1 MKKRIFALAVAV
13 MMLASF
19 ATTASAA
26 ETQNPYE
33 LPYDVDSGE
42 MFECSESLAVGD
54 IRTKAILG
62 TGTLY
67 HSDPLIGYPKA
78 YAYTEAYDTSYKVR
92 AKCDVNSNGEGVDTT
107 GWKELKNTKACN
119 SGTIQATTAR
129 CIFDGFHEIQT
140 TSTSSMGSAQ
150 TTASYN

>member
-1 MKKRIFALAVAV
+1 
-13 MMLASF
+13 
-19 ATTASAA
+19 
-26 ETQNPYE
+26 
-33 LPYDVDSGE
+33 

-54 IRTKAILG
+54 IRTRAILG

>member
-1 MKKRIFALAVAV
+1 MQLAPTYADLQNVSDIV
-13 MMLASF
+13 VK
-19 ATTASAA
+19 ATVIPGKENKLITADDGTVVFGYTI
-26 ETQNPYE
+26 TQLN
-33 LPYDVDSGE
+33 V
-42 MFECSESLAVGD
+42 
-54 IRTKAILG
+54 
-62 TGTLY
+62 
-67 HSDPLIGYPKA
+67 
-78 YAYTEAYDTSYKVR
+78 TEVFKG
-92 AKCDVNSNGEGVDTT
+92 NGEGVDTT

>member
-54 IRTKAILG
+54 IRTRAILG

-67 HSDPLIGYPKA
+67 HSDPLIGYP
-78 YAYTEAYDTSYKVR
+78 
-92 AKCDVNSNGEGVDTT
+92 
-107 GWKELKNTKACN
+107 
-119 SGTIQATTAR
+119 
-129 CIFDGFHEIQT
+129 
-140 TSTSSMGSAQ
+140 
-150 TTASYN
+150 

>member
-54 IRTKAILG
+54 IRTRAILG

-67 HSDPLIGYPKA
+67 HSDPLIGYPH
-78 YAYTEAYDTSYKVR
+78 DLP
-92 AKCDVNSNGEGVDTT
+92 
-107 GWKELKNTKACN
+107 ELWNVKGSQPC
-119 SGTIQATTAR
+119 TAGNQNAFGCLAR
-129 CIFDGFHEIQT
+129 DKLSRTF
-140 TSTSSMGSAQ
+140 
-150 TTASYN
+150 

>member
-54 IRTKAILG
+54 IRTRANS
-62 TGTLY
+62 LY
-67 HSDPLIGYPKA
+67 IRNKPGYIGYGELNITTPLQAGEYEVTAFVVDSPFSLRDFNTFHTHDTA
-78 YAYTEAYDTSYKVR
+78 YRFTLTV
-92 AKCDVNSNGEGVDTT
+92 
-107 GWKELKNTKACN
+107 
-119 SGTIQATTAR
+119 Q
-129 CIFDGFHEIQT
+129 
-140 TSTSSMGSAQ
+140 
-150 TTASYN
+150 

>member
-54 IRTKAILG
+54 IRTRAILG

-78 YAYTEAYDTSYKVR
+78 YAYTEE
-92 AKCDVNSNGEGVDTT
+92 CVDTT